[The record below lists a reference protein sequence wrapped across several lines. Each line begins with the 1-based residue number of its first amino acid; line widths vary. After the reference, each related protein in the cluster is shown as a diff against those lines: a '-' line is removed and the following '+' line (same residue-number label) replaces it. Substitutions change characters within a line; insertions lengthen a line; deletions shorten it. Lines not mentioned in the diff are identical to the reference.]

1 MGQCFEQEVAVDEF
15 WVFFGGVGG
24 VGAILSRRS
33 R

>member
-1 MGQCFEQEVAVDEF
+1 MGQCFEEEVAVDEG
-15 WVFFGGVGG
+15 FFGGVGG